1 MAEENKRLD
10 SIEFDHR
17 KAADESEPEKPETPL
32 DRIRKVLTQVG
43 RSSSTARAPARR
55 EMGKDRTRSLVL
67 LAGAAVGVVLMF
79 LGVFS
84 SPQKPQ
90 KVALRQMTPD
100 LGRKVTPEQP
110 APGAQTGSVTPLMN
124 VTGTGSGAGAD
135 GNQLTAADIDR
146 TGRIEPGTGNPK
158 VPAGSSHALGHIDF
172 SDPALQREYAL
183 HGYVPV
189 PPPPT
194 AETPRVAAVVSEDDD
209 LKKPSLVFVRAAV
222 THPSGGLQAQPVLET
237 DPVGDLLP
245 AGTRLV
251 ARLEAPVSTAVKAPV
266 VAVVEYNYEDD
277 GEIIL
282 PAGSLALGELEN
294 ANPQGYMALHFDRF
308 ELPDGTMQKA
318 DAGAMGLDYKPLK
331 GYVTGRKRGL
341 RFLVESLTG
350 IGTVAAY
357 TVGNAGAGIN
367 APFSS
372 SALLREQLATNMG
385 MAGQNQ
391 LNEMAMTQN
400 IVVTVPGNTRFYLVL
415 EKGSA
420 TAARPAKENS
430 SSSSARET
438 GVPSLEELRELLELK
453 REMSQMAEPAAASP
467 SGAPQQ

>member
-1 MAEENKRLD
+1 MAEENKPLD
-10 SIEFDHR
+10 SIEFDHK
-17 KAADESEPEKPETPL
+17 KAADECEPEKPERPL
-32 DRIRKVLTQVG
+32 DRIKKALAEVG
-43 RSSSTARAPARR
+43 RSSTARTPARR
-55 EMGKDRTRSLVL
+55 EMGKDRTKSLVL
-67 LAGAAVGVVLMF
+67 LAGAAVGMVLMF

-90 KVALRQMTPD
+90 KVTLRQMTPD
-100 LGRKVTPEQP
+100 LGRKVTPGQP

-146 TGRIEPGTGNPK
+146 TGRIETGTGNPK
-158 VPAGSSHALGHIDF
+158 VPAGSSHALGRIDF
-172 SDPALQREYAL
+172 SDPALQRQYAL
-183 HGYVPV
+183 HGYVPA

-194 AETPRVAAVVSEDDD
+194 AETPRVAASVSEDDD

-222 THPSGGLQAQPVLET
+222 THPSRGLQAQQVIEPDTVA
-237 DPVGDLLP
+237 DLLP

-251 ARLEAPVSTAVKAPV
+251 ARLEVPVSTAVKAPV
-266 VAVVEYNYEDD
+266 VAVVEYNYEDA
-277 GEIIL
+277 GQIIL

-294 ANPQGYMALHFDRF
+294 ANAQGYMALHFDRF
-308 ELPDGTMQKA
+308 ELPDGTVQKA

-357 TVGNAGAGIN
+357 TVGNAGTGFN

-391 LNEMAMTQN
+391 LNEMAMSQN

-415 EKGSA
+415 EKGSRA
-420 TAARPAKENS
+420 TARPAKENS
-430 SSSSARET
+430 SSSSAT
-438 GVPSLEELRELLELK
+438 ATVVPSLEELRQLLELK
-453 REMSQMAEPAAASP
+453 REMSQMAEPAATS
-467 SGAPQQ
+467 SNGAPQQ

>member
-1 MAEENKRLD
+1 MAEENKPLD
-10 SIEFDHR
+10 SIEFDH
-17 KAADESEPEKPETPL
+17 KLGVDEPEPEKPETPL
-32 DRIRKVLTQVG
+32 DRIKRALAEVG
-43 RSSSTARAPARR
+43 RSSSARTPVRR
-55 EMGKDRTRSLVL
+55 EMGKDRTKSLVL
-67 LAGAAVGVVLMF
+67 LAGAAVGMVLMF

-90 KVALRQMTPD
+90 KVALRRMKPD
-100 LGRKVTPEQP
+100 LGRRVTSGQP

-124 VTGTGSGAGAD
+124 ATGTGSGAGAD
-135 GNQLTAADIDR
+135 RNQLTAADIDR
-146 TGRIEPGTGNPK
+146 TGRVEPGSGNPK
-158 VPAGSSHALGHIDF
+158 VPVGSSHSLGRIDF
-172 SDPALQREYAL
+172 SDPALKRQYAL
-183 HGYVPV
+183 HGYVAA

-194 AETPRVAAVVSEDDD
+194 AESPKAAAAVSEDDD

-222 THPSGGLQAQPVLET
+222 THPSRGLQAHPLVEAET
-237 DPVGDLLP
+237 VADLLP

-266 VAVVEYNYEDD
+266 AAVVEYNYEDD

-294 ANPQGYMALHFDRF
+294 ANAEGYLALHFDRF
-308 ELPDGTMQKA
+308 ELPDGNVQRA

-357 TVGNAGAGIN
+357 TVGNAGSGFN

-391 LNEMAMTQN
+391 LNEMAMSQN

-415 EKGSA
+415 EKGSR
-420 TAARPAKENS
+420 TAARPARENS
-430 SSSSARET
+430 PSSSTTAT
-438 GVPSLEELRELLELK
+438 AVPSLEELRQLLELK
-453 REMSQMAEPAAASP
+453 REMSQMAEPAAAS
-467 SGAPQQ
+467 SSAAPQ

>member
-1 MAEENKRLD
+1 MAEENKPLD
-10 SIEFDHR
+10 NIEFDH
-17 KAADESEPEKPETPL
+17 KHGVDEPEPEKPETPL
-32 DRIRKVLTQVG
+32 DRIKKALAEVG
-43 RSSSTARAPARR
+43 RSSTARTPARR
-55 EMGKDRTRSLVL
+55 EMGKDRTKSLVL
-67 LAGAAVGVVLMF
+67 LAGAAVGMVLMF

-84 SPQKPQ
+84 SPESPR
-90 KVALRQMTPD
+90 KVALRRMTPD
-100 LGRKVTPEQP
+100 LERRVTPGQP
-110 APGAQTGSVTPLMN
+110 TPGTQRGSVTPLMN
-124 VTGTGSGAGAD
+124 ATGTGSGAEAG

-146 TGRIEPGTGNPK
+146 TGRIEPGRGNPK
-158 VPAGSSHALGHIDF
+158 VPAGSSHSLGRIDF
-172 SDPALQREYAL
+172 SDLALQRQYAL
-183 HGYVPV
+183 HGYVPA
-189 PPPPT
+189 PPPPA
-194 AETPRVAAVVSEDDD
+194 AETPKAAAPVSEGDD
-209 LKKPSLVFVRAAV
+209 LKKPSLVFVRATV
-222 THPSGGLQAQPVLET
+222 THPSWSLQAQSVIET
-237 DPVGDLLP
+237 DTAAGLLP

-294 ANPQGYMALHFDRF
+294 ANAEGYMALHFDRF
-308 ELPDGTMQKA
+308 ELPDGTVQKA

-331 GYVTGRKRGL
+331 GYVTGRKLGL

-357 TVGNAGAGIN
+357 TVGNAGTGFN

-391 LNEMAMTQN
+391 LNEMAMSQN

-415 EKGSA
+415 EKGSRA
-420 TAARPAKENS
+420 TSRPAKENS
-430 SSSSARET
+430 ASSSVTEN
-438 GVPSLEELRELLELK
+438 GVPSLEELRQLLELK
-453 REMSQMAEPAAASP
+453 REMSQMAEPAASSS

>member
-1 MAEENKRLD
+1 MAEENKPLD
-10 SIEFDHR
+10 SIEFDHK

-32 DRIRKVLTQVG
+32 DRIKKALTEV
-43 RSSSTARAPARR
+43 RRFSTARTPARR
-55 EMGKDRTRSLVL
+55 EMGKDRTKSLVL
-67 LAGAAVGVVLMF
+67 LAGAAVGMVLMF

-100 LGRKVTPEQP
+100 LGRRVTPGQP
-110 APGAQTGSVTPLMN
+110 APGAQSGSVTPLMN

-146 TGRIEPGTGNPK
+146 TGRIEPGSGNPK
-158 VPAGSSHALGHIDF
+158 VAAGSSHSLGRIDF
-172 SDPALQREYAL
+172 SDPALQRQYDL
-183 HGYVPV
+183 HGYVPA
-189 PPPPT
+189 PPPPA
-194 AETPRVAAVVSEDDD
+194 AETPKAAAVVSEDDD
-209 LKKPSLVFVRAAV
+209 LKKPSFVFVRTAV
-222 THPSGGLQAQPVLET
+222 THPSRGLQAHPVIET
-237 DPVGDLLP
+237 DTVADLLP

-266 VAVVEYNYEDD
+266 AAVVEYNYEDD

-294 ANPQGYMALHFDRF
+294 ANAEGYLALHFDRF
-308 ELPDGTMQKA
+308 ELPDGTVQKA

-400 IVVTVPGNTRFYLVL
+400 VVVTVPGNTRFYLVL
-415 EKGSA
+415 EKGSRA
-420 TAARPAKENS
+420 TARPARPNS
-430 SSSSARET
+430 GSTSATAT
-438 GVPSLEELRELLELK
+438 GVPSLEELRQLLELK
-453 REMSQMAEPAAASP
+453 REMSQMAEPAASSSSA
-467 SGAPQQ
+467 APQQ